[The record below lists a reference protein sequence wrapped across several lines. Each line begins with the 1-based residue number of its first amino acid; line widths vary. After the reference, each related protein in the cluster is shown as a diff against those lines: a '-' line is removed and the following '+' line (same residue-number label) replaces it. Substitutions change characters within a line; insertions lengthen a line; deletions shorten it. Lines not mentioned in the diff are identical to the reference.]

1 MAEKMKCL
9 FHTIELFFIYIAH
22 LSFTDFWEE
31 VKNGHSNVAS
41 VLGAA
46 RSEISRFNKRNCRY
60 DNADVREF
68 DQSFGYFIMMRFH
81 VL

>member
-9 FHTIELFFIYIAH
+9 FHTIELFFIYITH

-31 VKNGHSNVAS
+31 VKNGQSNIAS

-46 RSEISRFNKRNCRY
+46 CAEISRFNKINCRY

-68 DQSFGYFIMMRFH
+68 Y
-81 VL
+81 